1 MAELAQVGALPK
13 QDRPAL
19 TSIRHT
25 ALVRVTHWINS
36 ISFLALLASGIA
48 ILLAH
53 PRLYWGETGA
63 FGSPALIE
71 LPLPLN
77 LDQSGWGRSL
87 HFLGAWICVL
97 NGAIYVVSGLM
108 SRHFATNMLPDR
120 DDLAIRPMLN
130 RVSDSLQW
138 RKQSEEEPG
147 RYNVIQRII
156 YLAVVFVLLPLMI
169 STGLAMSPAVTASI
183 PIVVEI
189 FGGYQSSR
197 TIHFFVTNLLV
208 GFFIIHLAMVS
219 LAGFRIRTLPMIT
232 GRGKRTKESL

>member
-1 MAELAQVGALPK
+1 MLAELAQTRALPK
-13 QDRPAL
+13 
-19 TSIRHT
+19 HT
-25 ALVRVTHWINS
+25 AVVRITHWINS
-36 ISFLALLASGIA
+36 FSFLALLSSGFA

-97 NGAIYVVSGLM
+97 NGLVYVLSGLI
-108 SRHFATNMLPDR
+108 SHHFVTNMMPDR
-120 DDLAIRPMLN
+120 DEIAFGPMLH
-130 RVSDSLQW
+130 RVSDALHW
-138 RKQSEEEPG
+138 RRSESESAK
-147 RYNVIQRII
+147 YNVMQRIT
-156 YLAVVFVLLPLMI
+156 YLSVVFVFFPLI
-169 STGLAMSPAVTASI
+169 ILTGLAMSPAVTSLV
-183 PIVVEI
+183 PIIVRI

-208 GFFIIHLAMVS
+208 GFVIIHLAMVS
-219 LAGFRIRTLPMIT
+219 LAGFWIRTRPMIL
-232 GRGKRTKESL
+232 GNSARAKESL